1 MISSL
6 WIAKTG
12 LDAQQT
18 NMDVIAN
25 NLANVSTNGF
35 KRQRAV
41 FEDLLYQT
49 IRQPG
54 AQSSEQTTLPSGLQ
68 IGTGVRPVATERLH
82 SQGNLSQTNNSKD
95 VAIKGQGFFQVML
108 PDGSSAYTRD
118 GSFQVDQN
126 GQLVT
131 AGGFQVQPAITIPAN
146 ALSITIGRDGVV
158 SVTQQGQA
166 APVQVGQLNL
176 TTFMNDTGLE
186 SIGENLYTETQSSG
200 APNESTPGLNG
211 AGLLY
216 QGYVETSNVNV
227 AEELV
232 NMIQV
237 QRAYE
242 INSKPAVLQNTKNKG
257 DVAIGATVTD
267 ASAVLATDYKI
278 SFDNNQWQVTRLA
291 SNTTFTVTP
300 DANGKVAFDGLELTF
315 TGTPAVNDSFTLK
328 PVSDAIVNMDVLIT
342 DEAKIAMASE
352 EDAGDSDNRN
362 GQALLDLQSN
372 SKTVGGAKSF
382 NDAYASLVSDI
393 GNKTATL
400 KTSSTTQGNVVTQL
414 SNQQQSISGVNL
426 DEEYG
431 NLQRFQQ
438 YYLANAQVL
447 QTANAIFDA
456 LINIR

>member
-1 MISSL
+1 MIGSL

-49 IRQPG
+49 VRQPG

-95 VAIKGQGFFQVML
+95 VAIKGDGFFQILL
-108 PDGSSAYTRD
+108 PDGSSGYTRD

-131 AGGFQVQPAITIPAN
+131 ASGYQVQPAITIPAN
-146 ALSITIGRDGVV
+146 AISITIGRDGIV

-166 APVQVGQLNL
+166 NPVQVGQLNL
-176 TTFMNDTGLE
+176 STFMNDTGLE
-186 SIGENLYTETQSSG
+186 SIGENLYIETQASG
-200 APNESTPGLNG
+200 APNDTTPGLNG

-242 INSKPAVLQNTKNKG
+242 INSKAV
-257 DVAIGATVTD
+257 
-267 ASAVLATDYKI
+267 
-278 SFDNNQWQVTRLA
+278 
-291 SNTTFTVTP
+291 
-300 DANGKVAFDGLELTF
+300 
-315 TGTPAVNDSFTLK
+315 
-328 PVSDAIVNMDVLIT
+328 
-342 DEAKIAMASE
+342 
-352 EDAGDSDNRN
+352 
-362 GQALLDLQSN
+362 
-372 SKTVGGAKSF
+372 
-382 NDAYASLVSDI
+382 
-393 GNKTATL
+393 
-400 KTSSTTQGNVVTQL
+400 STTDQMLQKLTQL
-414 SNQQQSISGVNL
+414 
-426 DEEYG
+426 
-431 NLQRFQQ
+431 
-438 YYLANAQVL
+438 
-447 QTANAIFDA
+447 
-456 LINIR
+456 